1 MSGTSKRRKTREVL
15 MTLLYQSEFGSDH
28 GMAIQAAR
36 NEHEQQ
42 MDAAYFD
49 VVASPLMQSI
59 DDIDKVYQRFLPQ
72 SLNVEDMTSIER
84 AVIRL
89 AVFEMCFQQN
99 VPKPVVMNEAIELAK
114 AFGTEK
120 GYQFVNAILDSV
132 KRQL

>member
-1 MSGTSKRRKTREVL
+1 MSGISKRRKTREVL

-28 GMAIQAAR
+28 GMAIQSAR

-42 MDAAYFD
+42 MDTAYFD
-49 VVASPLMQSI
+49 VVASSLMQSI

-114 AFGTEK
+114 AFGTDK

>member
-1 MSGTSKRRKTREVL
+1 MALNDAKPGEAL

-28 GMAIQAAR
+28 SMAIQAAR

-120 GYQFVNAILDSV
+120 GYQFVNANFDSV
-132 KRQL
+132 ERQL

>member
-1 MSGTSKRRKTREVL
+1 MSATSKRRKTREVL
-15 MTLLYQSEFGSDH
+15 MTLLYQSAFSSDH
-28 GMAIQAAR
+28 GVAIQEAR

-42 MDAAYFD
+42 MDVAYFD

-59 DDIDKVYQRFLPQ
+59 DGIDEVYQRFLPQ
-72 SLNVEDMTSIER
+72 SLGIEDMTSIER

-89 AVFEMCFQQN
+89 AVFEMCFQQH

-120 GYQFVNAILDSV
+120 GYQFVNAILDAV
-132 KRQL
+132 KRQS